1 MQSLST
7 ETVRSAPADG
17 RAAAIDR
24 ILAVAG
30 EEAVRVGPERIR
42 MGEIAQRAHVSRASL
57 YRYFASK
64 DELIR
69 AWTSRELETI
79 FEEADKAAAEA
90 GSFDD
95 RLAAGFASALVA
107 LREHP
112 VFRAVVVSNNTQI
125 VRSTLESGEAID
137 QARELMLERFN
148 QAVHAGRL
156 SVGQFDAAVTG
167 ELISR
172 IAVSLTVAP
181 ETIGRLDTNE
191 DMREFAVRYIAPL
204 VHGVEGVGSD

>member
-1 MQSLST
+1 MHSLST
-7 ETVRSAPADG
+7 ETVRPAPADG
-17 RAAAIDR
+17 RAAAIER
-24 ILAVAG
+24 ILVVAG

-42 MGEIAQRAHVSRASL
+42 MGEIAVRANVSRASL

-69 AWTSRELETI
+69 AWTSRELESI
-79 FEEADKAAAEA
+79 FAEADKAAVGEE
-90 GSFDD
+90 SFDD

-137 QARELMLERFN
+137 RARDLMLERFN
-148 QAVHAGRL
+148 EAVHAGRL
-156 SVGQFDAAVTG
+156 SVGQFDASVAG
-167 ELISR
+167 ELIAR

-181 ETIGRLDTNE
+181 ETIGRLDTDE

-204 VHGVEGVGSD
+204 VHGVVEADSD

>member
-1 MQSLST
+1 
-7 ETVRSAPADG
+7 
-17 RAAAIDR
+17 
-24 ILAVAG
+24 
-30 EEAVRVGPERIR
+30 
-42 MGEIAQRAHVSRASL
+42 MGEFALRANVSRASL

-69 AWTSRELETI
+69 AWTSRELESI
-79 FEEADKAAAEA
+79 FAEADRAASDEEN
-90 GSFDD
+90 FDD

-148 QAVHAGRL
+148 DAVHAGRL

-167 ELISR
+167 ELIAR
-172 IAVSLTVAP
+172 IAMSLTVAP
-181 ETIGRLDTNE
+181 ETIGRLDTDD

>member
-1 MQSLST
+1 MQSLTT

-42 MGEIAQRAHVSRASL
+42 MGEIAVRANVSRASL

-69 AWTSRELETI
+69 AWTSRELESI
-79 FEEADKAAAEA
+79 FAEADRAASEEEN
-90 GSFDD
+90 FDD

-112 VFRAVVVSNNTQI
+112 VFRAVVLSNNTQI

-137 QARELMLERFN
+137 QARELMLERLN
-148 QAVHAGRL
+148 DAVHAGRL

-167 ELISR
+167 ELIAR
-172 IAVSLTVAP
+172 IAMSLTVAP
-181 ETIGRLDTNE
+181 ETIGRLDTDD

-204 VHGVEGVGSD
+204 VHGVEGASSD

>member
-42 MGEIAQRAHVSRASL
+42 MGEIAQRANVSRASL

-79 FEEADKAAAEA
+79 FEEADKATADA
-90 GSFDD
+90 GPFDE

-148 QAVHAGRL
+148 QAVHGGRL
-156 SVGQFDAAVTG
+156 SIGQFDAAVTG
-167 ELISR
+167 ELIAR

>member
-1 MQSLST
+1 
-7 ETVRSAPADG
+7 
-17 RAAAIDR
+17 
-24 ILAVAG
+24 
-30 EEAVRVGPERIR
+30 
-42 MGEIAQRAHVSRASL
+42 MGEIAQRANVSRASL

-69 AWTSRELETI
+69 AWTSRELEAI
-79 FEEADKAAAEA
+79 FAAADQAASGANTFNE
-90 GSFDD
+90 

-148 QAVHAGRL
+148 QAVHGGRL
-156 SVGQFDAAVTG
+156 SIGQFDAAVTG

-181 ETIGRLDTNE
+181 ETIGRLDTDE
-191 DMREFAVRYIAPL
+191 DMREFATRYIAPL
-204 VHGVEGVGSD
+204 VHGVEGSGTD